1 MSHSTQPSAPASAH
15 ASHGTSLESLLQEL
29 RRREGNQ
36 GKLFGASI
44 GSALEAIWT
53 NRARSLLTIL
63 GIVIGITAVIGAL
76 TLTKGVGA
84 YIDNIILGQGAN
96 TIYIT
101 PHRGIENT
109 PGGPV
114 SQQAQPL
121 TAHDLQSLSNLPH
134 VEAISPLIYVGTQVI
149 YGNQN
154 WRTDI
159 AGVST
164 DIQTIQNW
172 QVAQGSWFSP
182 TQQAGGEP
190 VAVIGQTVAQNL
202 FAPSGTN
209 PVGQKINMFGQL
221 FRVVGV
227 LAPSSRFSH
236 DDVIFVPYETIQ
248 TRLFH
253 GQNAGFG
260 EIDVEADSRSNLNLV
275 NQEITTV
282 LEVNHRIPIGGTD
295 DFDTETSVQV
305 IQREDQYTQV
315 ITNVLTGIATISL
328 TVAGIGIMNIM
339 LVSVTERT
347 REIGIRMSIGAR
359 RRDIRNQ
366 FLIEALF
373 LCLLGGTIGLL
384 IGVLVGW
391 LSVGAIVL
399 AILGSSAGGTLPLII
414 TPETLILPFAVSA
427 GVGIIFGLY
436 PAIRASRLDPI
447 VALRRAR

>member
-1 MSHSTQPSAPASAH
+1 MSRSTQTSAPTPAYE
-15 ASHGTSLESLLQEL
+15 TYLESLLQEL
-29 RRREGNQ
+29 RAREGSQ
-36 GKLFGASI
+36 GNLFGASI
-44 GSALEAIWT
+44 GSALEAIWA
-53 NRARSLLTIL
+53 NRTRSLLTML

-84 YIDNIILGQGAN
+84 YIDNVLLGQGAN
-96 TIYIT
+96 TIYVA
-101 PHRGIENT
+101 PRLSLVQQ
-109 PGGPV
+109 GGV
-114 SQQAQPL
+114 TVYQQAQPL
-121 TAHDLQSLSNLPH
+121 TVHDLQSLSNLPH
-134 VEAISPLIYVGTQVI
+134 VAAISPLIEVGGQVT

-154 WRTDI
+154 WRTNI
-159 AGVST
+159 QGVST
-164 DIQTIQNW
+164 DMQAIQGW
-172 QVAQGSWFSP
+172 QLAAGLWFSP

-190 VAVIGQTVAQNL
+190 VAVIGDTVAQNL
-202 FAPSGTN
+202 FAASGTN

-227 LAPSSRFSH
+227 LAPRGGFNG

-253 GQNAGFG
+253 GQNAVFG
-260 EIDVEADSRSNLNLV
+260 QIDVETDSRSNLDLV
-275 NQEITTV
+275 NQEIATV
-282 LEVNHRIPIGGTD
+282 LEVNHRIPIGGSD
-295 DFDTETSVQV
+295 DFQTETSVEV

-315 ITNVLTGIATISL
+315 ITNVLTGIAAISL

-347 REIGIRMSIGAR
+347 REIGVRMSIGAR

-366 FLIEALF
+366 FLVEALF

-391 LSVGAIVL
+391 LSVGAIIS
-399 AILGSSAGGTLPLII
+399 AILGNSANGTLPLII
-414 TPETLILPFAVSA
+414 TPETLILPFAVST

-447 VALRRAR
+447 AALRRAR

>member
-1 MSHSTQPSAPASAH
+1 MSRSTQPPAPAA
-15 ASHGTSLESLLQEL
+15 AFETSLESLLQEL
-29 RRREGNQ
+29 RIREGSQ
-36 GKLFGASI
+36 GNLFGASI
-44 GSALEAIWT
+44 GSALEAIRA
-53 NRARSLLTIL
+53 NRARSLLTML

-84 YIDNIILGQGAN
+84 YIDNVLLGQGAN
-96 TIYIT
+96 TIYVAPSHSLVQQGSVT
-101 PHRGIENT
+101 
-109 PGGPV
+109 V
-114 SQQAQPL
+114 SHEGQPL

-134 VEAISPLIYVGTQVI
+134 VAAISPFIEVGGQVT

-154 WRTDI
+154 WRTNI
-159 AGVST
+159 QGVST
-164 DIQTIQNW
+164 DLQAIQGW
-172 QVAQGSWFSP
+172 QLAAGLWFSP

-190 VAVIGQTVAQNL
+190 VAVIGDTVAQNL
-202 FAPSGTN
+202 FAASGTN

-227 LAPSSRFSH
+227 LAPRGGFNG

-253 GQNAGFG
+253 GQNAVFD
-260 EIDVEADSRSNLNLV
+260 EIDVEADSRSNLDLV
-275 NQEITTV
+275 NQEITTI
-282 LEVNHRIPIGGTD
+282 LEVNHRIPLGGSD
-295 DFDTETSVQV
+295 DFQTETSVQV

-315 ITNVLTGIATISL
+315 ITNVLTGIAAISL

-347 REIGIRMSIGAR
+347 REIGVRMSIGAR

-366 FLIEALF
+366 FLVEALF

-384 IGVLVGW
+384 MGVLVGW

-399 AILGSSAGGTLPLII
+399 AVLGNSASGTLPLII

-447 VALRRAR
+447 AALRRAR

>member
-1 MSHSTQPSAPASAH
+1 MSRSTRTPAPAPAH
-15 ASHGTSLESLLQEL
+15 ETYLESLLQEL
-29 RRREGNQ
+29 RAREGSQ
-36 GKLFGASI
+36 GNLFGASI
-44 GSALEAIWT
+44 GSALEAIWA
-53 NRARSLLTIL
+53 NRTRSLLTML

-84 YIDNIILGQGAN
+84 YIDNVLLGQGAN
-96 TIYIT
+96 TIYVA
-101 PHRGIENT
+101 PRYSLVQS
-109 PGGPV
+109 GGVTV
-114 SQQAQPL
+114 SQQGQPL

-134 VEAISPLIYVGTQVI
+134 VTAISPLIEVGAQVT

-154 WRTDI
+154 WRTKI
-159 AGVST
+159 QGVST
-164 DIQTIQNW
+164 DIQAIQGW
-172 QVAQGSWFSP
+172 QLAAGLWFSP

-190 VAVIGQTVAQNL
+190 VAVIGDTVAQNL
-202 FAPSGTN
+202 FAASGTN
-209 PVGQKINMFGQL
+209 PVGQRINMFGQL

-227 LAPSSRFSH
+227 LAPKGGFNG

-248 TRLFH
+248 TRLFQ
-253 GQNAGFG
+253 GQNAAFV
-260 EIDVEADSRSNLNLV
+260 EIDVEADSRSNLDLV
-275 NQEITTV
+275 NQEITTI
-282 LEVNHRIPIGGTD
+282 LEVNHRIPLGGSD
-295 DFDTETSVQV
+295 DFQTETSVQV

-315 ITNVLTGIATISL
+315 ITNVLTGIAGISL

-347 REIGIRMSIGAR
+347 REIGVRMSIGAR

-384 IGVLVGW
+384 MGVLVGW
-391 LSVGAIVL
+391 LAVGAIVL
-399 AILGSSAGGTLPLII
+399 AILGNSASGTLPLII

-447 VALRRAR
+447 AALRRAR

>member
-1 MSHSTQPSAPASAH
+1 MSRSTQPPAH
-15 ASHGTSLESLLQEL
+15 ETYLESLLQEL
-29 RRREGNQ
+29 RTREGSQ
-36 GKLFGASI
+36 GNLFGAST
-44 GSALEAIWT
+44 GSALEAIWA
-53 NRARSLLTIL
+53 NRTRSLLTML

-84 YIDNIILGQGAN
+84 YIDNVLLGQGAN
-96 TIYIT
+96 TIYVAPRHSLVQQGGIT
-101 PHRGIENT
+101 
-109 PGGPV
+109 V
-114 SQQAQPL
+114 SQQGQPL
-121 TAHDLQSLSNLPH
+121 AAHDLQSLSNLPH
-134 VEAISPLIYVGTQVI
+134 VSAISPLIEVGAQVT

-154 WRTDI
+154 WRTRI
-159 AGVST
+159 KGVST
-164 DIQTIQNW
+164 DMQAIQGW
-172 QVAQGSWFSP
+172 QLATGLWFSP
-182 TQQAGGEP
+182 TRQAGGEP
-190 VAVIGQTVAQNL
+190 VAVIGDTVAQNL
-202 FAPSGTN
+202 FAASGTN

-227 LAPSSRFSH
+227 LAPKGGFNG

-253 GQNAGFG
+253 GQNAAFV
-260 EIDVEADSRSNLNLV
+260 EIDVEADSRSTLDLV

-282 LEVNHRIPIGGTD
+282 LEVNHRIPPGGSD
-295 DFDTETSVQV
+295 DFQTETSVQV

-315 ITNVLTGIATISL
+315 ITNVLTGIAAISL

-347 REIGIRMSIGAR
+347 REIGVRVSIGAR

-373 LCLLGGTIGLL
+373 LCLLGGIIGLL
-384 IGVLVGW
+384 TGVLVGW
-391 LSVGAIVL
+391 LSVGAIVQ
-399 AILGSSAGGTLPLII
+399 AILGNSASGTLPLVI

-436 PAIRASRLDPI
+436 PAIRAARLDPI
-447 VALRRAR
+447 VALRCTR

>member
-1 MSHSTQPSAPASAH
+1 MSRSTQPSTPAH
-15 ASHGTSLESLLQEL
+15 ETSLESLLQEL
-29 RRREGNQ
+29 RAREGGQ
-36 GKLFGASI
+36 GNLFGASI
-44 GSALEAIWT
+44 GSALEAIRA
-53 NRARSLLTIL
+53 NRTRSLLTML

-84 YIDNIILGQGAN
+84 YIDNVLLGQGAN
-96 TIYIT
+96 TIYVY
-101 PHRGIENT
+101 PSHSLVQN
-109 PGGPV
+109 GGVTV
-114 SQQAQPL
+114 SQQGQPL
-121 TAHDLQSLSNLPH
+121 TVHDLQLLSNLPH
-134 VEAISPLIYVGTQVI
+134 GTAISPLIQVGTQVT

-154 WRTDI
+154 WRTSI
-159 AGVST
+159 KGVST
-164 DIQTIQNW
+164 DMQAIQGW
-172 QVAQGSWFSP
+172 QLAAGLWFSP

-190 VAVIGQTVAQNL
+190 VAVIGDTVARNL
-202 FAPSGTN
+202 FAASGAN

-221 FRVVGV
+221 FRVTGV
-227 LAPSSRFSH
+227 LAPRGGFNG

-253 GQNAGFG
+253 GQNAVFD
-260 EIDVEADSRSNLNLV
+260 EIDVEADSRSNLDLV

-282 LEVNHRIPIGGTD
+282 LEVNHRIPLGGSD
-295 DFDTETSVQV
+295 DFQTQTSVQV

-315 ITNVLTGIATISL
+315 ITNVLTGIAAISL

-347 REIGIRMSIGAR
+347 REIGVRMSLGAR

-384 IGVLVGW
+384 MGVLVGW

-399 AILGSSAGGTLPLII
+399 AVLGNSANGTLPLII
-414 TPETLILPFAVSA
+414 TPETLILPFAVST

-447 VALRRAR
+447 AALRHAR

>member
-1 MSHSTQPSAPASAH
+1 MRRMKGLICMSRSTQPSTPAPARESY
-15 ASHGTSLESLLQEL
+15 LESLLQEL
-29 RRREGNQ
+29 RSREGGQ
-36 GKLFGASI
+36 GNLFGASI
-44 GSALEAIWT
+44 GSALEAIRA
-53 NRARSLLTIL
+53 NRMRSLLTML

-84 YIDNIILGQGAN
+84 YIDNVILGQGAN
-96 TIYIT
+96 TIYVY
-101 PHRGIENT
+101 PRQ
-109 PGGPV
+109 GGSTV
-114 SQQAQPL
+114 SQHRQPL
-121 TAHDLQSLSNLPH
+121 TVHDLQSLSNLPH
-134 VEAISPLIYVGTQVI
+134 VVAISPLIQVEGQVT

-154 WRTDI
+154 WRTNI
-159 AGVST
+159 QGVST
-164 DIQTIQNW
+164 DMQAIQGW
-172 QVAQGSWFSP
+172 QLAAGLWFNP

-190 VAVIGQTVAQNL
+190 VAVIGDTVAQNL
-202 FAPSGTN
+202 FAASGTN
-209 PVGQKINMFGQL
+209 PVGQRINMFGQL
-221 FRVVGV
+221 FRVTGV
-227 LAPSSRFSH
+227 LAPRGGFSG

-253 GQNAGFG
+253 DQNAVFG
-260 EIDVEADSRSNLNLV
+260 QIDVEADSRSNLDLV

-282 LEVNHRIPIGGTD
+282 LEVNHRIAIGSHD
-295 DFDTETSVQV
+295 DFETETSVQD

-315 ITNVLTGIATISL
+315 ITNVLTGIAAISL

-347 REIGIRMSIGAR
+347 REIGVRMSIGAR

-373 LCLLGGTIGLL
+373 LCLLGGIIGLL
-384 IGVLVGW
+384 MGVLVGW

-399 AILGSSAGGTLPLII
+399 AIMGSGASGTLPLII

-447 VALRRAR
+447 